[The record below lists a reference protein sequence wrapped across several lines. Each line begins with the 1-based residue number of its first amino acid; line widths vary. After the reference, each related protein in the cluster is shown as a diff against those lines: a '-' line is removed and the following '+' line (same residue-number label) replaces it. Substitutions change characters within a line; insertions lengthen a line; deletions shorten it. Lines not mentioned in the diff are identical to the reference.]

1 MGNYARQLELEI
13 DLGPDRGPRPES
25 APVDTPALT
34 AWAAA
39 GQRRR
44 PSGRDPGPAWVR
56 FAFYGRVS
64 TAEYQDASSSCGWQ
78 RDSAHEVIAGRGR
91 IVTEYFDVGYSRTV
105 PWTERPEAARLLAA
119 TVDPG
124 RGFDAIIVGEAER
137 AFTGTQLL
145 RLAPVLLTQGVQV
158 WLPEVDGP
166 VDLSD
171 PSHRALIMQLGE
183 RSRREVSRARYR
195 TTAAMRAQAR
205 DQGRY
210 LGGRPPYGYRLVDA
224 GPHPNAAHAAW
235 GRRLQRLDP
244 DPATAPHVQWIF
256 AERLA
261 GRSLAGIARELNER
275 GVPCPSAADPG
286 RNRHRHGRRWSLQAV
301 RAIVANPRYTGRQVW
316 NRQHIEHRRGDDG
329 GRIRV
334 QQWNPTDQWIVSD
347 RLAHPP
353 LVSEAQYVAVQAIRS
368 TRPSS
373 DGEFRTY
380 RLAGL
385 LHCGICGRRLD
396 SHWVNDRPG
405 YRCRHGYTS
414 ASPSTDRPRR
424 HRVIYVR
431 EDELLQDLAST
442 LRHESGNPVRPDEVP
457 TRLREGSIVV
467 IFSHTARQLSSV
479 GPTPDRPPSPMG
491 LIVCPRPESV
501 SGAYL

>member
-1 MGNYARQLELEI
+1 MGSHVQQLH
-13 DLGPDRGPRPES
+13 LGINLAPDRGPRPET
-25 APVDTPALT
+25 AAVDNRKLT
-34 AWAAA
+34 TWAAA
-39 GQRRR
+39 GQRPQRL
-44 PSGRDPGPAWVR
+44 PSGRDPVVAGVR

-64 TAEYQDASSSCGWQ
+64 TAEYQDADSSRGWQ

-105 PWTERPEAARLLAA
+105 PWTKRPEAARLLAA
-119 TVDPG
+119 AANPD

-137 AFTGTQLL
+137 AFSGTQLL
-145 RLAPVLLTQGVQV
+145 RLSPGLAAHGVQV
-158 WLPEVDGP
+158 WLPEFDGP
-166 VDLSD
+166 VDPAD

-235 GRRLQRLDP
+235 GRRLQQLDP

-261 GRSLAGIARELNER
+261 GRSLAGIARELNDR
-275 GVPCPSAADPG
+275 GVPCPSAADPA
-286 RNRHRHGRRWSLQAV
+286 RNRHRSGDRWSLQAV

-316 NRQHIEHRRGDDG
+316 NRQRVDQLHGDDG

-334 QQWNPTDQWIVSD
+334 QRWNPTDQWVVSE
-347 RLAHPP
+347 RLAHAS
-353 LVSEAQYVAVQAIRS
+353 LISEADFVAVQAVRS
-368 TRPSS
+368 ARAAG
-373 DGEFRTY
+373 DAGRRTY

-385 LHCGICGRRLD
+385 LRCGICGRRLD
-396 SHWVNDRPG
+396 SHWVNERPG

-414 ASPSTDRPRR
+414 ASPTTDRPDRE
-424 HRVIYVR
+424 RVIYVR

-442 LRHESGNPVRPDEVP
+442 LRHESGKRVTPDDVP
-457 TRLREGSIVV
+457 ALLRASKTMVV
-467 IFSHTARQLSSV
+467 CSHTARTLSRAR
-479 GPTPDRPPSPMG
+479 PDHDSPPSPMG
-491 LIVCPRPESV
+491 
-501 SGAYL
+501 